1 MGSVARA
8 TALTA
13 TLVVI
18 SALLAGCGGDG
29 GSDAGAATEGAP
41 ASTPAKVETPGVLR
55 DLNRRDGVLTAE
67 QLSMDAL
74 EPDALASTLE
84 GSGYAGGREAEW
96 TGRTDAFNHVVVR
109 TLAFD
114 GGGGDAYL
122 AWLDEHTE
130 DVLGTVGLRA
140 DLPLSTGGQLYRDG
154 GCNCHSDLPTFLAAW
169 EDGTVVHT
177 VLADGPDVDRERFL
191 ALVRQLG

>member
-1 MGSVARA
+1 MGRP
-8 TALTA
+8 TALIA
-13 TLVVI
+13 ILVLLP
-18 SALLAGCGGDG
+18 ALLAGCGSDG
-29 GSDAGAATEGAP
+29 GSDADTATEDA
-41 ASTPAKVETPGVLR
+41 APAKVETPSILR

-84 GSGYAGGREAEW
+84 SAGYSGGREAEW

-109 TLAFD
+109 TLAFKGE
-114 GGGGDAYL
+114 GGGAYL
-122 AWLDEHTE
+122 DWLDENAE
-130 DVLGTVGLRA
+130 DLLGTVGLRTE
-140 DLPLSTGGQLYRDG
+140 LPLTPEGQLYRDG

-169 EDGTVVHT
+169 EEDGIVHT

-191 ALVRQLG
+191 ALARQLG